1 MASDAPLDSTAH
13 RPTPAEA
20 AAALRQVRDAQ
31 SSLGRRLA
39 PSWYF
44 AAVAAMLGATTLSQ
58 LLPTAATIVVTL
70 ALVAIMGAVVRV
82 FFDRAGVV
90 PQVGKVNA
98 RWIILATT
106 PLVLVTLAAAWLDD
120 SGREWGWIVA
130 AIVNSG
136 TVLGVGW
143 WHRRQLR
150 AGA

>member
-1 MASDAPLDSTAH
+1 MASDAPLDPTAH

-20 AAALRQVRDAQ
+20 AAALQQVKDTQ

-39 PSWYF
+39 PNWYF
-44 AAVAAMLGATTLSQ
+44 AAVAAMLGGTTLSQ

-70 ALVAIMGAVVRV
+70 VLVAAMGAMVRV

-90 PQVGKVNA
+90 PQVGKINA

-120 SGREWGWIVA
+120 SGRPWAWIVA
-130 AIVNSG
+130 AVLNSG
-136 TVLGVGW
+136 AVLALGW